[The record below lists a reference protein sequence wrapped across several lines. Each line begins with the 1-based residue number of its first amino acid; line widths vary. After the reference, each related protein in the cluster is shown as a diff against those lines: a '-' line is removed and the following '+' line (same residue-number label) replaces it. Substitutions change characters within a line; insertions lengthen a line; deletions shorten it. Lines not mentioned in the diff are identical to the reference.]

1 MYGMA
6 EKTKERCPYW
16 DCDFRGTL
24 EEVDEHVVYM
34 IGIGDLEHAPNMLY
48 SVGRSLSWRRA

>member
-1 MYGMA
+1 MA
-6 EKTKERCPYW
+6 EKTKERCPYG